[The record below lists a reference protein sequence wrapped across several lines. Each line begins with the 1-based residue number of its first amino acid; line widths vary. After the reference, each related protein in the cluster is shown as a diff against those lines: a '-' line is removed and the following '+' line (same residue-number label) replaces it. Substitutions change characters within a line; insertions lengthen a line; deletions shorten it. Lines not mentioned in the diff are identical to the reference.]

1 VLVVAVVVLVVEE
14 EGVNVLDVLVEVI
27 VVLITNSRS
36 SSDD

>member
-1 VLVVAVVVLVVEE
+1 MLVVAVVVLVVEE

>member
-1 VLVVAVVVLVVEE
+1 MLVVAVVVLVVEE
-14 EGVNVLDVLVEVI
+14 EGVNVLDVLVKVI

>member
-1 VLVVAVVVLVVEE
+1 MLVVAVVVLVVEE

-36 SSDD
+36 SSYD